1 MTEFSTLQDM
11 KNKLKE
17 YIPLS
22 EDQRKMIWKNGIFVL
37 DANVL
42 LNMCRYSKKSYGEL
56 IGIIKNHKNSLW
68 LPYQVG
74 MEFFNNR

>member
-1 MTEFSTLQDM
+1 M

-22 EDQRKMIWKNGIFVL
+22 DNHRKIIWENGIFVL

-42 LNMCRYSKKSYGEL
+42 LNMCRYSKKSCDEL
-56 IGIIKNHKNSLW
+56 IGIIEKHKDNLW

-74 MEFFNNR
+74 MEFFNNRLGVIE